1 MTRSRLTAA
10 GLLLAVF
17 ALGAVAGGVGVS
29 VAEHR
34 GQDAGRSRT
43 GRDGYL
49 TRLTTELSLTAAQQD
64 SVRAIMTR
72 HEPAMDSMWRE
83 MRPRFD
89 SLRGVV
95 RGEIMAQ
102 LNPEQQG
109 KYQESIERRDRAYR
123 ERRANG
129 GR

>member
-17 ALGAVAGGVGVS
+17 ALGALAGGVGVS
-29 VAEHR
+29 VTEHR
-34 GQDAGRSRT
+34 GHDAGRSRN
-43 GRDGYL
+43 GRDGYVTWL
-49 TRLTTELSLTAAQQD
+49 TSELSLTPGQQD
-64 SVRAIMTR
+64 SIRAIMAR
-72 HEPAMDSMWRE
+72 HEPAMDSMWRDL
-83 MRPRFD
+83 RPRFD

-95 RGEIMAQ
+95 REEIRAQ
-102 LNPEQQG
+102 LRPDQQG
-109 KYQESIERRDRAYR
+109 EYQEVIERRDRAYK